1 MVASLLTF
9 SGLGHTAG
17 MEAFY
22 VREPIMLAEG
32 VSLKHMILFHA
43 DYYSHRCYY
52 GLKSCQCAD
61 E

>member
-1 MVASLLTF
+1 MVARLLTF
-9 SGLGHTAG
+9 SDRGHTAG

-22 VREPIMLAEG
+22 VQEPIMLAEG

-43 DYYSHRCYY
+43 DYYSHRCDCS
-52 GLKSCQCAD
+52 LKSCHCAD